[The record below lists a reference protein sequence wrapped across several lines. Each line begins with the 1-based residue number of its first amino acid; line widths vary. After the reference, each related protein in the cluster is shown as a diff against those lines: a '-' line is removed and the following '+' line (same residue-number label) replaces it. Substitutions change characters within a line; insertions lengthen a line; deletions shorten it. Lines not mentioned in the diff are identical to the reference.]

1 MLSSAITK
9 LEQTGPN
16 DRRFF
21 EQSETTVVCL
31 VNSQKKAR
39 ALKGGAVTDADL
51 TSTGRTAA
59 ATRQRYVINAASQV
73 TSPVFASRRVDRQV
87 GDKELHLASSKSTAP
102 STATEVPSRTWT
114 GACTSRERRATGRL
128 RKETLVARSLWQWR
142 SVSTGRR

>member
-9 LEQTGPN
+9 LERTGLN

-21 EQSETTVVCL
+21 GQSETTVVCQVSL
-31 VNSQKKAR
+31 QRKAR
-39 ALKGGAVTDADL
+39 ALKGDAVTDADL
-51 TSTGRTAA
+51 MSTGRTAA
-59 ATRQRYVINAASQV
+59 ATRQQYLIKAASQV
-73 TSPVFASRRVDRQV
+73 TLPVFAGRRADRQV

-142 SVSTGRR
+142 SVSTGRW